1 MDGMIQRDGQPS
13 GDALCANRLGDRPM
27 TSIRGILPAL
37 LSNAPT
43 AEGTSGR
50 MQRYASTLQSTP
62 DRWVAVPT
70 PTHNVSLPFRRGGF
84 ASLSEALDYAAR
96 GETGFNF
103 FDARGRLLTS
113 LPYRQLRIEAQAF
126 ARRLIGAGIQP
137 GERLVLIADTWPG
150 FCIAFFGAQYAGIVP
165 VPVPVPVGL
174 GAKAHY
180 VFQLRKQI
188 TASQAVGV
196 VAPDELVE
204 FAQSA
209 AEGTAARFAG
219 GVSVFGVLPEPQVEL
234 RPLGAGMPCYVQFSS
249 GSTRAPLGV
258 DIRQDQLM
266 ANIDGSI
273 AAQRLDAND
282 SGVSW
287 LPLYHD
293 MGLIG
298 FILAPMCAQR
308 SVDLLAPRDFA
319 RRPMQWLSLISRRRA
334 TITFSPSF
342 GYDLLARRAQTVPV
356 GELDLSSLRLA
367 GVGADMIQLPVLQR
381 FAESFKAA
389 GFDER
394 AFMPSYG
401 MAEVCVGLSFGAPFG
416 GVKVDSFTDP
426 QSGRLRDFVVCG
438 KVMAGH
444 SVEIRDEDGTP
455 LGERHV
461 GRLFVRGPSVMPGY
475 FQKSEE
481 SARVLRD
488 GWLDTGDLGY
498 WHKGELV
505 ITGRAKDLIIVN
517 GRNIWPQDIEWAVEA
532 LPQVGRGDACAFS
545 VDGDTAEAIVVIV
558 QAYPS
563 EPAEREALVGDV
575 KQAVKE
581 AVGVDTLVVLIKRN
595 PGLPRTSSGKLSR
608 THAKS
613 KFAAGDYST

>member
-1 MDGMIQRDGQPS
+1 
-13 GDALCANRLGDRPM
+13 M

-37 LSNAPT
+37 LSNAAT

-50 MQRYASTLQSTP
+50 MQRYVSTLQSAP
-62 DRWVAVPT
+62 DRRVAIPT
-70 PTHNVSLPFRRGGF
+70 PSHNVSLPFRRGGF
-84 ASLSEALDYAAR
+84 ASLSEALNYAAR
-96 GETGFNF
+96 GETGLNF
-103 FDARGRLLTS
+103 FDARGQLLCS
-113 LPYRQLRIEAQAF
+113 LPYRQLQIEAQSF
-126 ARRLIGAGIQP
+126 ARRLIGAGIEP
-137 GERLVLIADTWPG
+137 GERLVLVADTWPG

-180 VFQLRKQI
+180 IFQLRRQI

-196 VAPDELVE
+196 LAPDELAE
-204 FAQSA
+204 FVQSA
-209 AEGTAARFAG
+209 AEGTTARFAG
-219 GVSVFGVLPEPQVEL
+219 GMSIFTALPEPEVEL

-249 GSTRAPLGV
+249 GSTRAPLGI
-258 DIRQDQLM
+258 DIRQNQLM

-273 AAQRLDAND
+273 TAQGLDEYD

-334 TITFSPSF
+334 TITYSPSF
-342 GYDLLARRAQTVPV
+342 GFDLLARRAQTVPL
-356 GELDLSSLRLA
+356 GELDLSCIRLA
-367 GVGADMIQLPVLQR
+367 GVGADMIQLPVLRR
-381 FAESFKAA
+381 FAEAFKAT

-401 MAEVCVGLSFGAPFG
+401 MAEVCVGLSFCAPFG
-416 GVKVDSFTDP
+416 GIKADSFTDP
-426 QSGRLRDFVVCG
+426 QSGRTREFVACG
-438 KVMAGH
+438 SVMAGH
-444 SVEIRDEDGTP
+444 TVEIRAEDGTP

-475 FQKSEE
+475 FQKPEE
-481 SARVLRD
+481 SARVLHD

-498 WHKGELV
+498 WSNGELV

-545 VDGDTAEAIVVIV
+545 IDEGDAETIVVIV

-563 EPAEREALVGDV
+563 DAAEREALVGNIR
-575 KQAVKE
+575 QAVKE
-581 AVGVDTLVVLIKRN
+581 AVGVDGRVVLIKRQ

-608 THAKS
+608 TRARS

>member
-1 MDGMIQRDGQPS
+1 
-13 GDALCANRLGDRPM
+13 M

-37 LSNAPT
+37 LSNAPP
-43 AEGTSGR
+43 ADGIAGR
-50 MQRYASTLQSTP
+50 MQRYVSTLKSSP

-84 ASLSEALDYAAR
+84 SSLSEALDYAAR

-103 FDARGRLLTS
+103 FDARGKLLTS
-113 LPYRQLRIEAQAF
+113 LPYRHLRTEAQAF
-126 ARRLIGAGIQP
+126 ARRLIGAGIAP

-150 FCIAFFGAQYAGIVP
+150 FCVAFFGAQYAGIVP

-180 VFQLRKQI
+180 IFQLRKQI
-188 TASQAVGV
+188 AASQAVGV
-196 VAPDELVE
+196 LAPDELAE
-204 FAQSA
+204 FAQTA
-209 AEGTAARFAG
+209 AEGTTARFAG
-219 GVSVFGVLPEPQVEL
+219 GMAIFTALPEAAVEL
-234 RPLGAGMPCYVQFSS
+234 RPLSAGMPCYVQFSS

-273 AAQRLDAND
+273 AAQGLDEND

-334 TITFSPSF
+334 TITYSPSF
-342 GYDLLARRAQTVPV
+342 GYDLLARRAQTAPM

-367 GVGADMIQLPVLQR
+367 GVGADMIQLPVLRR
-381 FAESFKAA
+381 FAEAFKAA
-389 GFDER
+389 GYDDR

-401 MAEVCVGLSFGAPFG
+401 MAELCVGLSFGAPFG
-416 GVKVDSFTDP
+416 GAKIDSFTDP
-426 QSGRLRDFVVCG
+426 QSGRSRDFVVCG

-444 SVEIRDEDGTP
+444 AVEIRDEHGTP

-475 FQKSEE
+475 FQEAEE

-532 LPQVGRGDACAFS
+532 LPQVGRGDVCAFS
-545 VDGDTAEAIVVIV
+545 VDDGTVEAVVV
-558 QAYPS
+558 VVEAYPS
-563 EPAEREALVGDV
+563 EATERETLVGDIR
-575 KQAVKE
+575 QAVKE
-581 AVGVDTLVVLIKRN
+581 AVGVDGQVVLIKRQ

-608 THAKS
+608 THTKS

>member
-1 MDGMIQRDGQPS
+1 MAG
-13 GDALCANRLGDRPM
+13 RL
-27 TSIRGILPAL
+27 
-37 LSNAPT
+37 
-43 AEGTSGR
+43 
-50 MQRYASTLQSTP
+50 QRYASTLHSSP
-62 DRWVAVPT
+62 DRWGVIPT
-70 PTHNVSLPFRRGGF
+70 PTQNASLPFRRGGF
-84 ASLSEALDYAAR
+84 TSLCEALDYAAK

-103 FDARGRLLTS
+103 FDARGKLLARLS
-113 LPYRQLRIEAQAF
+113 YRQLQADAQSF
-126 ARRLIGAGIQP
+126 ARRLIGAGVAA

-150 FCIAFFGAQYAGIVP
+150 FCIAFFGAQYAGVVP

-180 VFQLRKQI
+180 IFQLRKQI
-188 TASQAVGV
+188 AASQAVGV
-196 VAPDELVE
+196 LAPDELVE
-204 FAQSA
+204 FAETA
-209 AEGTAARFAG
+209 AEGTTARLAG
-219 GVSVFGVLPEPQVEL
+219 GMAFYSALPEAKTDL
-234 RPLGAGMPCYVQFSS
+234 RPLGAGMRCYVQFSS

-258 DIRQDQLM
+258 DIRQNQLM

-273 AAQRLDAND
+273 TAQGLDEND

-334 TITFSPSF
+334 TITYSPSF
-342 GYDLLARRAQTVPV
+342 GYDLLTRRVQTMAV
-356 GELDLSSLRLA
+356 GELDLSCVRLA
-367 GVGADMIQLPVLQR
+367 GVGADMIQLPVLRR
-381 FAESFKAA
+381 FAEAFKAA

-394 AFMPSYG
+394 AYLPSYG

-416 GVKVDSFTDP
+416 GVKVDSFADP
-426 QSGRLRDFVVCG
+426 QSGRSRDFVVCG
-438 KVMAGH
+438 RVMAGH
-444 SVEIRDEDGTP
+444 EVEIRDEHGAP

-475 FQKSEE
+475 FQMPEE
-481 SARVLRD
+481 SASVLRD

-498 WHKGELV
+498 WHRGELV

-545 VDGDTAEAIVVIV
+545 IDEGDAETIVVIV
-558 QAYPS
+558 QAHPS
-563 EPAEREALVGDV
+563 DAAEREALVGNIR
-575 KQAVKE
+575 QAVRE
-581 AVGVDTLVVLIKRN
+581 AVGVDGRIVLIKRQ

-608 THAKS
+608 THARS

>member
-1 MDGMIQRDGQPS
+1 
-13 GDALCANRLGDRPM
+13 M

-37 LSNAPT
+37 LSNATTPDC
-43 AEGTSGR
+43 TSGR
-50 MQRYASTLQSTP
+50 MQRYASTLQSSP
-62 DRWVAVPT
+62 DRWDAVPT
-70 PTHNVSLPFRRGGF
+70 PTRNISLPFRRGGF
-84 ASLSEALDYAAR
+84 ASLSEALEYAAR

-103 FDARGRLLTS
+103 FDARGRLLAT
-113 LPYRQLRIEAQAF
+113 LPYRQLRFEAQAF
-126 ARRLIGAGIQP
+126 ARRLIGAGIEP
-137 GERLVLIADTWPG
+137 GERLVLIADTFPG
-150 FCIAFFGAQYAGIVP
+150 FCTAFFGAQYAGVVP

-174 GAKAHY
+174 GAKTHY
-180 VFQLRKQI
+180 IFQLRKQI
-188 TASQAVGV
+188 AASQAVGV
-196 VAPDELVE
+196 LAPDELIE
-204 FAQSA
+204 FARTA
-209 AEGTAARFAG
+209 AEGTTARIAG
-219 GVSVFGVLPEPQVEL
+219 GMAIFSGLPEAKADL

-273 AAQRLDAND
+273 AAQRLDEND

-319 RRPMQWLSLISRRRA
+319 RRPMQWLSLITRRRA
-334 TITFSPSF
+334 TITYSPSF
-342 GYDLLARRAQTVPV
+342 GYDLLTRRVQTVAL
-356 GELDLSSLRLA
+356 GELDLSCLRLA
-367 GVGADMIQLPVLQR
+367 GVGADMIQVPVLQR
-381 FAESFKAA
+381 FAQAFKSA

-394 AFMPSYG
+394 AYLPSYG

-416 GVKVDSFTDP
+416 GVKVDSFVDAH
-426 QSGRLRDFVVCG
+426 SGRSRDFVVCG
-438 KVMAGH
+438 RVMAGH
-444 SVEIRDEDGTP
+444 ELEIRDEQGTP
-455 LGERHV
+455 LGERQI

-475 FQKSEE
+475 FQKDDE
-481 SARVLRD
+481 SALVLRE

-545 VDGDTAEAIVVIV
+545 VEGDTAEAIVVIV
-558 QAYPS
+558 EAYPGDA
-563 EPAEREALVGDV
+563 AERQSLAGDV
-575 KQAVKE
+575 RQAVKE
-581 AVGVDTLVVLIKRN
+581 AVGVDSQVVLIKRQ
-595 PGLPRTSSGKLSR
+595 PGLPRTSSGKLR
-608 THAKS
+608 RAHARS

>member
-1 MDGMIQRDGQPS
+1 
-13 GDALCANRLGDRPM
+13 
-27 TSIRGILPAL
+27 
-37 LSNAPT
+37 
-43 AEGTSGR
+43 
-50 MQRYASTLQSTP
+50 MQRYASTLQSNP
-62 DRWVAVPT
+62 GRQVAIPT

-84 ASLSEALDYAAR
+84 TSLCEALDYAAR

-103 FDARGRLLTS
+103 FDARGGLLTRLS
-113 LPYRQLRIEAQAF
+113 YRQLQADAQSF
-126 ARRLIGAGIQP
+126 ARRLIGAGIAP
-137 GERLVLIADTWPG
+137 GERLVLVADTWPG
-150 FCIAFFGAQYAGIVP
+150 FCVAFFGAQYAGIVP

-180 VFQLRKQI
+180 IFQLRKQI
-188 TASQAVGV
+188 VASQAVGV
-196 VAPDELVE
+196 LAPDELVE
-204 FAQSA
+204 FAETA
-209 AEGTAARFAG
+209 AEGTTARFAG
-219 GVSVFGVLPEPQVEL
+219 GMANFNAVPEAKADL

-273 AAQRLDAND
+273 AAQGLDDND

-334 TITFSPSF
+334 TITYSPSF
-342 GYDLLARRAQTVPV
+342 GYDLLTRRAQTAPV
-356 GELDLSSLRLA
+356 GELDLSCVRLA
-367 GVGADMIQLPVLQR
+367 GVGADMIQLPVLRR
-381 FAESFKAA
+381 FAEAFRVA
-389 GFDER
+389 GFDDR

-401 MAEVCVGLSFGAPFG
+401 MAEVCVGLSFSAPFG
-416 GVKVDSFTDP
+416 GARTDRFTDP
-426 QSGRLRDFVVCG
+426 CSGRAREFVICG
-438 KVMAGH
+438 RVMAGH
-444 SVEIRDEDGTP
+444 GVEIRDDEGTP

-475 FQKSEE
+475 FQKPEE
-481 SARVLRD
+481 SAQVLRE

-498 WHKGELV
+498 WYKGELV

-532 LPQVGRGDACAFS
+532 LPQVGRGHACAFS
-545 VDGDTAEAIVVIV
+545 IDAGDAESVVVIV
-558 QAYPS
+558 QVYPS
-563 EPAEREALVGDV
+563 EPTEREMLVGNIR
-575 KQAVKE
+575 QAIKE
-581 AVGVDTLVVLIKRN
+581 AVGVDGRVVLIRRQ

-608 THAKS
+608 THAKA
-613 KFAAGDYST
+613 KFAAGDYSA

>member
-1 MDGMIQRDGQPS
+1 
-13 GDALCANRLGDRPM
+13 M
-27 TSIRGILPAL
+27 TSIRGNLPAPV
-37 LSNAPT
+37 SDARP
-43 AEGTSGR
+43 AERHSGHLH
-50 MQRYASTLQSTP
+50 RYASTLQSTV
-62 DRWVAVPT
+62 DRWAVAPT

-84 ASLSEALDYAAR
+84 GSLAEALDYAAR
-96 GETGFNF
+96 GETGLNF
-103 FDARGRLLTS
+103 FDARGKLLSS
-113 LPYRQLRIEAQAF
+113 LPYRQLRFEAQSF
-126 ARRLIGAGIQP
+126 ARRLISAGFGP
-137 GERLVLIADTWPG
+137 GERLVIVADTWPG
-150 FCIAFFGAQYAGIVP
+150 FCVAFFGCQYAGVVP
-165 VPVPVPVGL
+165 VPVAVPVGF

-180 VFQLRKQI
+180 IFQLRRQI
-188 TASQAVGV
+188 VASQAQGIL
-196 VAPDELVE
+196 APDELID
-204 FAQSA
+204 FARAA
-209 AEGTAARFAG
+209 AEGTTARHAG
-219 GVSVFGVLPEPQVEL
+219 GMAVFDAFPQAKVAL
-234 RPLGAGMPCYVQFSS
+234 QPLGPGMACYVQYSS

-273 AAQRLDAND
+273 AAQGLDESD

-298 FILAPMCAQR
+298 FVLAPLCAQR

-334 TITFSPSF
+334 TITYSPSF
-342 GYDLLARRAQTVPV
+342 GFDLLTRRAQTMAV
-356 GELDLSSLRLA
+356 GELDLSCLRLA
-367 GVGADMIQLPVLQR
+367 GVGADMIQVPVLQR
-381 FAESFKAA
+381 FAEAFKAA

-394 AFMPSYG
+394 AYMPSYG
-401 MAEVCVGLSFGAPFG
+401 MAEVCVGLSFGAPFAG
-416 GVKVDSFTDP
+416 LKVDRFADP
-426 QSGRLRDFVVCG
+426 RSGRSRDFVVCG
-438 KVMAGH
+438 RVMAGH
-444 SVEIRDEDGTP
+444 TVEIRDEHGAP
-455 LGERHV
+455 LGERQV

-475 FQKSEE
+475 FRQPDE

-498 WHKGELV
+498 WSKGELV

-545 VDGDTAEAIVVIV
+545 VDQGDAETIVVIV
-558 QAYPS
+558 QAHPS
-563 EPAEREALVGDV
+563 DPAERQALAGDIR
-575 KQAVKE
+575 QAVKE
-581 AVGVDTLVVLIKRN
+581 AVGVDSHVVLIRRQ

-608 THAKS
+608 TNARS

>member
-1 MDGMIQRDGQPS
+1 
-13 GDALCANRLGDRPM
+13 M
-27 TSIRGILPAL
+27 TSFRGILPAL
-37 LSNAPT
+37 HSNATP
-43 AEGTSGR
+43 ADGVAGR
-50 MQRYASTLQSTP
+50 MQRYASTLQSSP
-62 DRWVAVPT
+62 DRWVAIPT

-84 ASLSEALDYAAR
+84 NSLCEALDYAAR

-103 FDARGRLLTS
+103 FDARGKLLTRLS
-113 LPYRQLRIEAQAF
+113 YRQLQADAQSF
-126 ARRLIGAGIQP
+126 ARRLIGAGVAP
-137 GERLVLIADTWPG
+137 GERLVLVADTWPG
-150 FCIAFFGAQYAGIVP
+150 FCVAFFGAQYAGVVP

-180 VFQLRKQI
+180 IFQLRKQI
-188 TASQAVGV
+188 VASQAVGV
-196 VAPDELVE
+196 LAPDELVE
-204 FAQSA
+204 FAQTA
-209 AEGTAARFAG
+209 AEGTTARFAG
-219 GVSVFGVLPEPQVEL
+219 GTAIFTALPEAKVDL

-273 AAQRLDAND
+273 AAQGLDEND

-334 TITFSPSF
+334 TITYSPSF
-342 GYDLLARRAQTVPV
+342 GYDLLTRRAQTAPM

-367 GVGADMIQLPVLQR
+367 GVGADMIQLPVLRR
-381 FAESFKAA
+381 FAEAFKAA

-394 AFMPSYG
+394 AYMPSYG

-416 GVKVDSFTDP
+416 GVKVDSFADP
-426 QSGRLRDFVVCG
+426 QSGRSRDFVVCG
-438 KVMAGH
+438 RVMAGH
-444 SVEIRDEDGTP
+444 SVEIRDEHGMP
-455 LGERHV
+455 AGERHV

-475 FQKSEE
+475 FQMAEE

-532 LPQVGRGDACAFS
+532 LPQVGRGDVCAFS
-545 VDGDTAEAIVVIV
+545 IDEGDTETVVVIV

-575 KQAVKE
+575 RQAVKE
-581 AVGVDTLVVLIKRN
+581 AAGVDGRVVLIKRQ

-613 KFAAGDYST
+613 KFAAGDYPT

>member
-1 MDGMIQRDGQPS
+1 
-13 GDALCANRLGDRPM
+13 
-27 TSIRGILPAL
+27 
-37 LSNAPT
+37 
-43 AEGTSGR
+43 
-50 MQRYASTLQSTP
+50 MQRYASTLKSSP
-62 DRWVAVPT
+62 DRWVVVPT
-70 PTHNVSLPFRRGGF
+70 PTHNASLPFRRGGF
-84 ASLSEALDYAAR
+84 GSLSEALDYAAR
-96 GETGFNF
+96 GETGYNF
-103 FDARGRLLTS
+103 FDARGKLLS
-113 LPYRQLRIEAQAF
+113 VLSYLQLRAQAQSF
-126 ARRLIGAGIQP
+126 ARRLIGAGIAP

-150 FCIAFFGAQYAGIVP
+150 FCVAFFGAQYAGIVP

-180 VFQLRKQI
+180 IFQLRKQI
-188 TASQAVGV
+188 AASQAVGV
-196 VAPDELVE
+196 LAPDELVE
-204 FAQSA
+204 FAKTA
-209 AEGTAARFAG
+209 AEGTTARLAG
-219 GVSVFGVLPEPQVEL
+219 GMAIFTALPEAKVEL

-273 AAQRLDAND
+273 AAQGLDEND

-308 SVDLLAPRDFA
+308 SVDLLAPREFA

-334 TITFSPSF
+334 TITYSPSF
-342 GYDLLARRAQTVPV
+342 GYDLLTRRAQTVPI
-356 GELDLSSLRLA
+356 GELDLSSVRLA
-367 GVGADMIQLPVLQR
+367 GVGADMIQLPVLRR
-381 FAESFKAA
+381 FAEAFKLA

-401 MAEVCVGLSFGAPFG
+401 MAEVCVGLSFGAQFG
-416 GVKVDSFTDP
+416 GVKIDSFTDP
-426 QSGRLRDFVVCG
+426 QSGRSRDFVVCG

-444 SVEIRDEDGTP
+444 SVEIRDEHGAA

-461 GRLFVRGPSVMPGY
+461 GRLFVHGPSVMPGY
-475 FQKSEE
+475 FQEAEE

-532 LPQVGRGDACAFS
+532 LPQIGRGDACAFS
-545 VDGDTAEAIVVIV
+545 IEDGDVESVVVVV
-558 QAYPS
+558 QTYPS
-563 EPAEREALVGDV
+563 EPAERETLVGDIR
-575 KQAVKE
+575 QAVKE
-581 AVGVDTLVVLIKRN
+581 AVGVDGRIVLIKRQ

-608 THAKS
+608 THTKT
-613 KFAAGDYST
+613 KFTAGDYST